1 MSDAQAVFFEAFD
14 GLDRLGP
21 GSEASTLRALSGV
34 RRIFESKCILDIGC
48 GAGAQTMAL
57 VRHTSADIVAVDSHE
72 PFLAALKSR
81 AGETGVGD
89 RVRTIAASMLELGP
103 QLFERP
109 FDVLWAESSIYVI
122 GFDHGLREWRPLL
135 REGGV
140 MAVSEA
146 VWLTNDPSEETR
158 RFWDKEYPAMRS
170 VEANIEAAKAAAYT
184 CVEHFVMPV
193 SDWTDNYYVPLGQ
206 RVAAL
211 RQKYAGDEGAIGV
224 LDTLQAEIDLYSR
237 AGNEYGYAFYV
248 LRRSD

>member
-14 GLDRLGP
+14 GMDRLGP
-21 GSEASTLRALSGV
+21 GSEASTLRALSAV
-34 RRIFESKCILDIGC
+34 RGICEPKCILDIGC

-57 VRHTSADIVAVDSHE
+57 VKHTAADIVAVDSHE
-72 PFLAALKSR
+72 PFIAALKLR
-81 AGETGVGD
+81 AREIGAGD

-122 GFDHGLREWRPLL
+122 GFDRGLREWRPLL
-135 REGGV
+135 RAGGV
-140 MAVSEA
+140 LAMSEA
-146 VWLTNDPSEETR
+146 VWLTNEPSDDVR
-158 RFWDKEYPAMRS
+158 QFWNENYPAIRGI
-170 VEANIEAAKAAAYT
+170 EANIEAAKAAGYV
-184 CVEHFVMPV
+184 CVEHFVMAA

-206 RVAAL
+206 RVTAL

-224 LDTLQAEIDLYSR
+224 LDTIQAEIDLYSQ

-248 LRRSD
+248 LRRND